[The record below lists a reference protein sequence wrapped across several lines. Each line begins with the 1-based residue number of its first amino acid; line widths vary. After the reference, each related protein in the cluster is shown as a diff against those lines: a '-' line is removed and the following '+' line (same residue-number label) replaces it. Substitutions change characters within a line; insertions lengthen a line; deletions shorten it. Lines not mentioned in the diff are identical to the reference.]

1 MDIHRLEVFCKLVEL
16 GSFTK
21 AAEAV
26 LLSQPTVSELIRTLE
41 GEVQEK
47 LVDRL
52 GRQVLPTQAG
62 KILYKYARKIIQVRD
77 EATQAIENYKGNLAG
92 HLYIGA
98 STIPGTYILPQLIG
112 LFKAKN
118 PSIQVT
124 MKISSSRVVDEGV
137 MSGDVEFGVVGA
149 KWNEAGLEWKKIF
162 SDELVLAV
170 YPNHPWAHKK
180 SVSLKEL
187 EKEPIII
194 RERDSG
200 TQKVMSDILEKNGLD
215 SANLNVIAEM
225 GSTEAVKQSVK
236 AQIGVAILSRQAITE
251 DLSHSLLVE
260 VPIKGVQFSR
270 PFYLIKRK
278 KRNLSPICLVFLDF
292 LQASNGR
299 KTKS

>member
-1 MDIHRLEVFCKLVEL
+1 MDIHRLEVFCKLVDL

-21 AAEAV
+21 AADAV
-26 LLSQPTVSELIRTLE
+26 YLSQPTVSELMRTLE
-41 GEVQEK
+41 EEVQEK
-47 LVDRL
+47 LLDRL

-77 EATQAIENYKGNLAG
+77 EAAQAIENYKGNLAG

-112 LFKAKN
+112 IFKSKN

-124 MKISSSRVVDEGV
+124 MKISSSRVVDERV
-137 MSGDVEFGVVGA
+137 MTGDVEFGVVGA
-149 KWNEAGLEWKKIF
+149 KWNEAGLVWEEIF

-170 YPNHPWAHKK
+170 YPKHPWAQKK
-180 SVSLKEL
+180 SVTLKEL

-215 SANLNVIAEM
+215 SARLNVIAEM

-236 AQIGVAILSRQAITE
+236 AQIGVAILSQQAITE
-251 DLSHSLLVE
+251 DITHGSLVK
-260 VPIKGVQFSR
+260 VPIKGVRFKR

-278 KRNLSPICLVFLDF
+278 KRNLSPICMVFLDF
-292 LQASNGR
+292 LQASNG
-299 KTKS
+299 KSKK

>member
-1 MDIHRLEVFCKLVEL
+1 MDIHRLEIFCKLVDL

-21 AAEAV
+21 AAEAA

-41 GEVQEK
+41 EEVNEK
-47 LVDRL
+47 LLDRL

-62 KILYKYARKIIQVRD
+62 KILYKYARKIIQIRED
-77 EATQAIENYKGNLAG
+77 AIQAIEDYRGNLAG
-92 HLYIGA
+92 HLFIGA
-98 STIPGTYILPQLIG
+98 STIPGTYILPRLIG
-112 LFKAKN
+112 LFKSQN

-124 MKISSSRVVDEGV
+124 MKISSSRVVDERV
-137 MSGDVEFGVVGA
+137 MTGDVEFGIVGA
-149 KWNEAGLEWKKIF
+149 KWNEAGLEWEEIF

-170 YPNHPWAHKK
+170 YPNHPWAQKK
-180 SVSLKEL
+180 SIALKEL

-215 SANLNVIAEM
+215 SARLNVIAEM

-236 AQIGVAILSRQAITE
+236 AQIGVAILSQQAIAE
-251 DLSHSLLVE
+251 DISHGSLVE
-260 VPIKGVQFSR
+260 VPIKGVRFKR

-278 KRNLSPICLVFLDF
+278 KRNLSPICQVFLDF
-292 LQASNGR
+292 LQASNEKKPNR
-299 KTKS
+299 